1 MPDRIRIRRP
11 WLGVLAPAGA
21 FLFSSALVWAG
32 GHDPVPS
39 VVAPP
44 AGSPV
49 PTSTTTDDSALLDH
63 EVAEQEADLARLSAD
78 VHALRAS
85 MARRARRNTTTASAA
100 ATTQPPGTQAPRPA
114 TTTPPATR
122 RTSRPPAPAPT
133 TAPPQPTRTAAP
145 PPAPTPHVTTRS
157 S

>member
-21 FLFSSALVWAG
+21 FLFSSALVWAS
-32 GHDPVPS
+32 GHDPVPA
-39 VVAPP
+39 VVATPS
-44 AGSPV
+44 GSPA
-49 PTSTTTDDSALLDH
+49 PTSTTTADSALLDH

-78 VHALRAS
+78 VRALRAS
-85 MARRARRNTTTASAA
+85 IARRTRGGTTTSGA
-100 ATTQPPGTQAPRPA
+100 ATTQPPASQAPRPA

-122 RTSRPPAPAPT
+122 RTAQPAAPTPT
-133 TAPPQPTRTAAP
+133 TAPARPTRTAPP